1 MESEIDRIFW
11 KRVKGLEGQ
20 EIYIP
25 GRKKTRKVLEVTDDT
40 VKIQGMK
47 SPVRFNGKWGLFE
60 NYHVLQWDGYI
71 LPGDNVNS
79 DNISIGII
87 LAAVPEEVFLH
98 GPKLKLKKPTYEQ
111 LGELLEN
118 LKTTMTNLTKVFPS
132 GIPRSPEEIVS
143 VPQKEAFNEFNRA
156 WQALLA
162 FRSRHPLLGSL

>member
-11 KRVKGLEGQ
+11 KRVKGLRGQ
-20 EIYIP
+20 EIYVP
-25 GRKKTRKVLEVTDDT
+25 GRKKTCKVIEITDEAIR
-40 VKIQGMK
+40 IQGMK
-47 SPVRFNGKWGLFE
+47 SPVGFNGKWGLFE
-60 NYHVLQWDGYI
+60 IYHVLQWDGYV
-71 LPGDNVNS
+71 LPGDNVSSN
-79 DNISIGII
+79 NISVGII

-98 GPKLKLKKPTYEQ
+98 GPALKLKKPTYEQ

-118 LKTTMTNLTKVFPS
+118 LKTTMANLAKVFPI

-143 VPQKEAFNEFNRA
+143 VPQEDAFNEFNRA